1 MSSVGVKVLGK
12 RCRGLVVSYASF
24 FSFLYD
30 EQEVHVCG
38 GHGGDV
44 GDDRHDLALQAVQEL
59 LQPALVPRH
68 LDVESIY
75 SVFHL
80 LPFTFHG
87 V

>member
-1 MSSVGVKVLGK
+1 MSD
-12 RCRGLVVSYASF
+12 AS
-24 FSFLYD
+24 SFYFLHD
-30 EQEVHVCG
+30 EQEVHVRG
-38 GHGGDV
+38 GHGGYV

-68 LDVESIY
+68 LDVESIN

-80 LPFTFHG
+80 LPITFHG